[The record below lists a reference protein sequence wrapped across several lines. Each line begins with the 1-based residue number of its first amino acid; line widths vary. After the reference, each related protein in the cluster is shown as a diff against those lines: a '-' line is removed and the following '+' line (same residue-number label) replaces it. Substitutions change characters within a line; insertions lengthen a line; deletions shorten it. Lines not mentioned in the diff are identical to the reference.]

1 MRLALLFALIFPALP
16 LVAQTT
22 APADQPLK
30 PDLKF
35 PTALSYE
42 KEIGE
47 PAVVLESDH
56 LWLFAPKR
64 KNKEA
69 ALPKEGRPPLTDVGS
84 EP

>member
-1 MRLALLFALIFPALP
+1 MRLALLIALIFPALP

-56 LWLFAPKR
+56 L
-64 KNKEA
+64 
-69 ALPKEGRPPLTDVGS
+69 
-84 EP
+84 